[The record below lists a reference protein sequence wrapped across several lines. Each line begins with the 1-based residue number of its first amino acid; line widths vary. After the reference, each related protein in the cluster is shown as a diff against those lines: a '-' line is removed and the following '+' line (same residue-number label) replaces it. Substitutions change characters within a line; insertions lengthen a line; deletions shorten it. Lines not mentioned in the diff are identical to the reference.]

1 MTDRAGTRDYRQERA
16 ALLADPS
23 LKGIDFCRA
32 YTALADSWLAE
43 LFGPGARDVALVAV
57 GGYGRGDLCPGSDLD
72 VLILHTRKDRDLGE
86 IKELAEQVWY
96 PLWDAGLKLGHGVR
110 SVKDAL
116 SLAHDDLDTATSLL
130 DTRLIAGDT
139 AIAADLKARAMAAW
153 RAKPARWLTVMG
165 ASVDSRHA
173 RSGEVAFL
181 LEPDLKD
188 GRGGL
193 RDVHTLRWA
202 ETARRTLR
210 DDDHQALAAAF
221 DVLLSTRI
229 ELHRRTGKASD
240 RLLLQDQDAVAAAL
254 GDADADVLMARVSA
268 AARTVAWTSDDT
280 WDRIRSS
287 LQGPMGRMAARDRS
301 AGPGLIL
308 REGRIELGPDA
319 DPAHDPGLVLR
330 AAAAAATAGTH
341 LSRSALDLLAA
352 EAVGPGDPWTDEAR
366 RSLVTLLGAGRA
378 AILVLEALDQKGL
391 LVRLLP
397 EWSAVSSRPQRNA
410 YHTFTVDRHLCEAAA
425 GAAALTGRV
434 ARPDLLLVGTWLHD
448 LGKGFVPELGDDH
461 ALTGVEV
468 VGRVA
473 KRMGFPPDD
482 VAVLVALVRH
492 HLLLADVAT
501 RRDFDDPATVAHVAA
516 ALGDPGTVELLHAL
530 TEADSLATGPS
541 AWSDWKAG
549 LVSDL
554 ASRTVAALS
563 GDGPSGDAHE
573 HGATHDHVAF
583 PSPGHLDLATAARE
597 AGEVVVRGNG
607 SHVTIAAHDRP
618 GLFAKVAGTLTLHG
632 LDVLSARA
640 WAGDD
645 GLALEEFEVQSAF
658 GKLPDWA
665 DSFWADVEGDLR
677 KVLEG
682 RLSLE
687 AAVADR
693 AHRYSGRPRPAT
705 SVSAVPA
712 RTSVTVDNRASA
724 TATVVEVRAPD
735 RVGTLYRITRA
746 LAGLHLDIRHAKVAT
761 LGHEVVDSFYVADAN
776 GAKVGEGDPAREI
789 ERAVLVELSRI

>member
-1 MTDRAGTRDYRQERA
+1 MEAEGCRQERA
-16 ALLADPS
+16 ALLADAS
-23 LKGIDFCRA
+23 LKGADFCRA

-43 LFGPGARDVALVAV
+43 LLGTGAPGVALVAV

-72 VLILHTRKDRDLGE
+72 VLLVHTRKDRKLGE
-86 IKELAEQVWY
+86 VKELANRIWY

-110 SVKDAL
+110 SVKDAV

-139 AIAADLKARAMAAW
+139 DIAEELKTRAVAAW
-153 RAKPARWLTVMG
+153 RGKPARWLTDMG
-165 ASVDSRHA
+165 ASVDGRHA

-202 ETARRTLR
+202 EQARRILL
-210 DDDHQALAAAF
+210 DDDHEALAAAH
-221 DVLLSTRI
+221 DVLLSVRV
-229 ELHRRTGKASD
+229 ELHRKTGKAID
-240 RLLLQDQDAVAAAL
+240 RLLLQDQDGVAAAL
-254 GDADADVLMARVSA
+254 GDADADVLMARVAA

-287 LQGPMGRMAARDRS
+287 LRGPVGRMAARDRS
-301 AGPGLIL
+301 LGPGLVL
-308 REGRIELGPDA
+308 RDDRVALAADA
-319 DPAHDPGLVLR
+319 DPAGDPGLVLR
-330 AAAAAATAGTH
+330 AAAAAATAGVAI
-341 LSRSALDLLAA
+341 SRSALNRLVS
-352 EAVGPGDPWTDEAR
+352 EAIGPGDPWPDEAR
-366 RSLVTLLGAGRA
+366 RSLVGLLGAGRA
-378 AILVLEALDQKGL
+378 AIPVLEALDQKGL
-391 LVRLLP
+391 LIQLLP

-410 YHTFTVDRHLCEAAA
+410 YHRFTVDRHLCEAAA
-425 GAAALTGRV
+425 NAAALTGRV
-434 ARPDLLLVGTWLHD
+434 DRPDLLLVGTWLHD

-473 KRMGFPPDD
+473 TRMGFPPAD
-482 VAVLVALVRH
+482 VAVLVSLVRH

-501 RRDFDDPATVAHVAA
+501 RRDVDDPATVETVAA
-516 ALGDPGTVELLHAL
+516 ALGDAGTVELLHAL
-530 TEADSLATGPS
+530 TEADSLATGPA
-541 AWSDWKAG
+541 AWSEWKAG

-554 ASRTVAALS
+554 AARTVAALR
-563 GDGPSGDAHE
+563 GEDQAAK
-573 HGATHDHVAF
+573 GAVPLDEF
-583 PSPGHLDLATAARE
+583 PSPAHLDLASAARD

-618 GLFAKVAGTLTLHG
+618 GLFSKVAGTLTIHG

-645 GLALEEFEVQSAF
+645 GLALEEFHVQPAF
-658 GKLPDWA
+658 GTMPE
-665 DSFWADVEGDLR
+665 WADVEADLR
-677 KVLEG
+677 KALEG

-687 AAVADR
+687 AGVADR
-693 AHRYSGRPRPAT
+693 ARRYADRPRPAG
-705 SVSAVPA
+705 SVSAVAA
-712 RTSVTVDNRASA
+712 RTAVTVDNRASA
-724 TATVVEVRAPD
+724 SATVVEVRAPD

-746 LAGLHLDIRHAKVAT
+746 LADLHLDIRHAKVAT
-761 LGHEVVDSFYVADAN
+761 LGHEVVDSFYVADAS
-776 GAKVGEGDPAREI
+776 GAKIADGDHAREI